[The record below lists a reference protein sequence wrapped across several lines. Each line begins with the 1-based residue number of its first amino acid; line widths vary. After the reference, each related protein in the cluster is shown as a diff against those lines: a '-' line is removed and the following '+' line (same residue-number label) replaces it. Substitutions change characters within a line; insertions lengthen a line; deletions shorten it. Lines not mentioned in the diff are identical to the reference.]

1 MNPTVYK
8 TPPLYLGALFLF
20 WGFGVGLPTLGVMAA
35 IAVEGNYLV
44 RRKWDL
50 TRDDFIRV
58 SDISSFVMLA
68 SLLLIYLNYDPW
80 QIMRQFIIWLPL
92 IHLPLLLT
100 QLYSTSD
107 RIVIGTRL
115 GGKKSGR
122 VHAHRP
128 FNITWVYAA
137 LLIFS
142 AAAGNNREPWFFA
155 GVGLLLVWV
164 VLIYRG
170 RRYSIA
176 LFTAVTALILVL
188 SLVTAVSL
196 NNAYLYTQDRL
207 MEYYQLWFARFYA
220 DPFKTDTALGDIT
233 TLKLSSRIV
242 LRVTAEGGPGAPYY
256 LTDGVFDA
264 YSGTAWYNR
273 DARSRQVEIE
283 KSDIW
288 VLREAPPEGPA
299 AHLSVT
305 AWLPKNRG
313 VLPLPGGTHSVS
325 RLNAAGL
332 KELALGPVLVEEGP
346 DLLDYTAHY
355 RPGDDHSVVPGPRDR
370 LVPPDEL
377 EALDAT
383 LAEIGIAGL
392 DPPQIAAALERHF
405 LLRFRYS
412 LEGRAYGYGKGR
424 TPVANFLTERRSG
437 HCEYFATATV
447 LLLRRAG
454 IPARYKTGYMVDE
467 WSSLENAYVARERH
481 GHAWTTAWI
490 GDRWVDIDT
499 TPPGWSENES
509 LSASFLEPAQD
520 LFAFLRV
527 KYERFRQ
534 SKSERLNNAL
544 FAGIILLSGWLL
556 YRIYARRRRQNA
568 QPVSAAD
575 AFRFDTPGKDS
586 PFHEVAALLATIGI
600 DRLGHETYGR
610 WAARIDEVRRGRG
623 ESVAPFVD
631 DEFNE
636 LVILH
641 ERYRFDP
648 QGLSAAE
655 KERFIASAAAWLER
669 HRPKP

>member
-20 WGFGVGLPTLGVMAA
+20 WGFGVGMPTLGVMAA
-35 IAVEGNYLV
+35 IAAEGNYLV
-44 RRKWDL
+44 KRKWDL

-68 SLLLIYLNYDPW
+68 SLLLIYLNYEPW
-80 QIMRQFIIWLPL
+80 QIMRQFVIWLPV

-107 RIVIGTRL
+107 RIVIGTRI

-155 GVGLLLVWV
+155 GVGLFLIWV

-176 LFTAVTALILVL
+176 LFTAVTALILML

-196 NNAYLYTQDRL
+196 NNAYLYTQDRI

-242 LRVTAEGGPGAPYY
+242 MRVRPGDGPGAPYY

-264 YSGTAWYNR
+264 YSSTAWYNR
-273 DARSRQVEIE
+273 DGRSRPVELE
-283 KSDIW
+283 TGDIW
-288 VLREAPPEGPA
+288 LLHEPSIEGRA
-299 AHLSVT
+299 DLSVV
-305 AWLPKNRG
+305 AWLPKSKG
-313 VLPLPGGTHSVS
+313 VIPVPGGTFSIA

-332 KELALGPVLVEEGP
+332 KELLLGPVLVEEGP
-346 DLLDYTAHY
+346 ELLDYTANY
-355 RPGDDHSVVPGPRDR
+355 RVGADFSVPPGPRDTQ
-370 LVPPDEL
+370 VPAAEL
-377 EALDAT
+377 AALDKA
-383 LAEIGIAGL
+383 LAEIRPTAQTPAAFAEAVERFFLMNFTYTL
-392 DPPQIAAALERHF
+392 DAKP
-405 LLRFRYS
+405 
-412 LEGRAYGYGKGR
+412 YGKEA
-424 TPVANFLTERRSG
+424 TPLANFLLQHRRG

-467 WSSLENAYVARERH
+467 WSSLEDAYVARERH
-481 GHAWTTAWI
+481 GHAWTTVWL

-499 TPPGWSENES
+499 TPPGWSESE
-509 LSASFLEPAQD
+509 AQNAGYFEGLND
-520 LFAFLRV
+520 LLAYGRYQ
-527 KYERFRQ
+527 YELFRQ
-534 SKSERLNNAL
+534 AKSERLNNAL

-568 QPVSAAD
+568 QPESAAD
-575 AFRFDTPGKDS
+575 AFRFEAPGKDS

-610 WAARIDEVRRGRG
+610 WAGRIDEVRRGRG
-623 ESVAPFVD
+623 ETVTPFVD
-631 DEFNE
+631 DEFNG
-636 LVILH
+636 LVVLH

-669 HRPKP
+669 HRPKPS

>member
-20 WGFGVGLPTLGVMAA
+20 WGFGVDMPTLGVMAA
-35 IAVEGNYLV
+35 IAVEGNYLM

-68 SLLLIYLNYDPW
+68 SLLLIYLNYEPW
-80 QIMRQFIIWLPL
+80 QIMRQFIIWLPI

-137 LLIFS
+137 LMLFS

-155 GVGLLLVWV
+155 GVGLFLIWV

-176 LFTAVTALILVL
+176 LFAAVTTLILIL

-196 NNAYLYTQDRL
+196 NNAYLYTQDRI

-233 TLKLSSRIV
+233 RLKLSSRIIM
-242 LRVTAEGGPGAPYY
+242 RVIPDDGPGAPYY
-256 LTDGVFDA
+256 LTDGVFDT
-264 YSGTAWYNR
+264 YSFTAWYNR
-273 DARSRQVEIE
+273 DGRSRQVIIE
-283 KSDIW
+283 ENDIW
-288 VLREAPPEGPA
+288 QLHETPSDGFSE
-299 AHLSVT
+299 LSVVT
-305 AWLPKNRG
+305 WLPKKKG
-313 VLPLPGGTHSVS
+313 VIPLPTGTFSIA

-346 DLLDYTAHY
+346 ELLDYTARY
-355 RPGDDHSVVPGPRDR
+355 RAGTDLSAPPGPRDT
-370 LVPPDEL
+370 LVPNDEL
-377 EALDAT
+377 SGLDRT
-383 LAEIGIAGL
+383 LAEILPMAHTPAAFAEAVERFFLMNFTYAL
-392 DPPQIAAALERHF
+392 DAKP
-405 LLRFRYS
+405 
-412 LEGRAYGYGKGR
+412 YGKEA
-424 TPVANFLTERRSG
+424 TPLANFLLQHRRG
-437 HCEYFATATV
+437 HCEYFAAATV
-447 LLLRRAG
+447 LLFRRVG

-467 WSSLENAYVARERH
+467 WSELENAYVVRERH

-490 GDRWVDIDT
+490 DGKWVDIDT
-499 TPPGWSENES
+499 TPPGWSESEALN
-509 LSASFLEPAQD
+509 AGFFEPLQD
-520 LFAFLRV
+520 LLGYLRV
-527 KYERFRQ
+527 QYERFRQ
-534 SKSERLNNAL
+534 AKSQRLNNAL
-544 FAGIILLSGWLL
+544 FAGIVLLSGWLL
-556 YRIYARRRRQNA
+556 YRIYARRKRQNA
-568 QPVSAAD
+568 QPESAAD

-586 PFHEVAALLATIGI
+586 PFHAVAALLATIGI
-600 DRLGHETYGR
+600 ERLGYETYGR

-623 ESVAPFVD
+623 ETATSFVD
-631 DEFNE
+631 DEFSD
-636 LVILH
+636 LVVLH

-648 QGLSAAE
+648 QGLATPE
-655 KERFIASAAAWLER
+655 KERFIASAAAWLEH
-669 HRPKP
+669 HRPK